1 MNVLVFI
8 RACLIHVHIL
18 FLSPIT
24 FPFGT
29 RTPVHLSQWCSASL
43 ARSFP
48 LSCTAMHYTQVLPP
62 MEAHKW
68 FQYWRK
74 CSRGCYQGMEM
85 IDMSHA
91 VLSDIFFC
99 LKTAPA
105 WDLRGFLCHWVVKPN
120 SEHTAEDALEHCN
133 SWGCPDTTAHL
144 QAVCREW
151 FQINPESCSKCLH
164 ENL

>member
-48 LSCTAMHYTQVLPP
+48 LSCTALHYTQVLSP

-91 VLSDIFFC
+91 VLSDIFFLSQDC
-99 LKTAPA
+99 SSMRLERFFVSLGSKAQLWTHSWRCTGTLQQLRLSWHYCPPA
-105 WDLRGFLCHWVVKPN
+105 SCV
-120 SEHTAEDALEHCN
+120 
-133 SWGCPDTTAHL
+133 
-144 QAVCREW
+144 QW